1 MGDGGRVS
9 RARMANPGAA
19 PTVDSRQQEA
29 GKGKPDGRVAAKRS
43 TSKRSSNKRRGLH
56 GPSFLGGAIL
66 GAGAVAL
73 ALLAP
78 DLVSEQFARLPD
90 VTPGQEDLEVVFEFP
105 ELLREPV
112 PVNPESYGTPGSRTS
127 DTSPESRPEAAP
139 APSGDVQSAP
149 AQAAPVR
156 ITEIYIQAAS
166 FRDAGEADQLRARL
180 LLQGLPVSLGQV
192 VLGDGTWTRV
202 TVGPIDSAEKADSI
216 MARLRDQNLS
226 AIRINP
232 G

>member
-1 MGDGGRVS
+1 M
-9 RARMANPGAA
+9 
-19 PTVDSRQQEA
+19 
-29 GKGKPDGRVAAKRS
+29 
-43 TSKRSSNKRRGLH
+43 SKRPAKKRRGLH
-56 GPSFLGGAIL
+56 GPSLLGGAIL

-78 DLVSEQFARLPD
+78 AFVSEQFARLPA
-90 VTPGQEDLEVVFEFP
+90 VAPGQDDLEVVFEFP

-112 PVNPESYGTPGSRTS
+112 PVDPESYGTRGSRAPGAPGVS
-127 DTSPESRPEAAP
+127 GPEGSPAG
-139 APSGDVQSAP
+139 APSSEGQPAP

-156 ITEIYIQAAS
+156 ITGIYIQAAS

-180 LLQGLPVSLGQV
+180 LLQGMPVSLGQV
-192 VLGDGTWTRV
+192 VLGDGTWHRV
-202 TVGPIDSAEKADSI
+202 TVGPIDSAEQADSV
-216 MARLRDQNLS
+216 MARLREQNLS

>member
-1 MGDGGRVS
+1 M
-9 RARMANPGAA
+9 
-19 PTVDSRQQEA
+19 
-29 GKGKPDGRVAAKRS
+29 
-43 TSKRSSNKRRGLH
+43 
-56 GPSFLGGAIL
+56 
-66 GAGAVAL
+66 
-73 ALLAP
+73 
-78 DLVSEQFARLPD
+78 
-90 VTPGQEDLEVVFEFP
+90 
-105 ELLREPV
+105 

-127 DTSPESRPEAAP
+127 DAPPASRPEAAP

-149 AQAAPVR
+149 VQAAPVR

-202 TVGPIDSAEKADSI
+202 TVGPIDSAEKADGI
-216 MARLRDQNLS
+216 MARLREQNLS